1 MSKAIVA
8 VRPNDWAMIKEIA
21 PVAATARMFGVTEPQ
36 AAIVMLK
43 GYELGLGL
51 AAAFE
56 FIHVIDGKPSVSP
69 KGALALI
76 HQSGELKELKIEDFK
91 DSGGNPTECSVYME
105 RTSGFRYGATYSME
119 DAKRAGIVKPGSG
132 WEKYPANMLR
142 WRAVGYCADVV
153 FPDVIGGMLRPE
165 ELGAEVDEGGEPLWS
180 EVTTTIPPLA
190 TVEGAVSSKP
200 QLQDMPTIPTPSAE
214 LIEKATMK
222 ATLPATIDALLAAG
236 YTAEQIVV
244 ANEGIIPATAED
256 CQRVAKIL
264 EEQEC

>member
-1 MSKAIVA
+1 
-8 VRPNDWAMIKEIA
+8 MIKEIA

-76 HQSGELKELKIEDFK
+76 HQSGELKYLEIK
-91 DSGGNPTECSVYME
+91 DLTDTNGNPTRCKVAME
-105 RTSGFRYGATYSME
+105 RVSGFRYETTYSME
-119 DAKRAGIVKPGSG
+119 DAKRANVVKPGSG

-165 ELGAEVDEGGEPLWS
+165 ELGAEVDEGGEPFTTW
-180 EVTTTIPPLA
+180 EDVTTTIPITPPISTRDSD
-190 TVEGAVSSKP
+190 TVLELDAERVEIKP
-200 QLQDMPTIPTPSAE
+200 IAE
-214 LIEKATMK
+214 KRY
-222 ATLPATIDALLAAG
+222 PATIDALLTAG
-236 YTAEQIVV
+236 YTADQIVV

-256 CQRVAKIL
+256 CARVAKVL
-264 EEQEC
+264 EGQS